1 MNVVSDKNSKKYGF
15 GKNCEGYYFLEAPGF
30 NVKFERIP
38 PGSTTSLHYH
48 KGMTQ
53 FFFVKAGTLS
63 IETESNGI
71 LVLSPGEGV
80 ELKGSEKHRVHNST
94 DTVVEYLVAEKFS
107 DDSSTYYD

>member
-1 MNVVSDKNSKKYGF
+1 MNVVSERNSKKYGF

-48 KGMTQ
+48 KEMTQ
-53 FFFVKAGTLS
+53 FFFVTSGILS
-63 IETESNGI
+63 IATESETLTI
-71 LVLSPGEGV
+71 SEGEGI

-94 DTVVEYLVAEKFS
+94 EAVVEYLVSERYG
-107 DDSSTYYD
+107 DDCGTYYD